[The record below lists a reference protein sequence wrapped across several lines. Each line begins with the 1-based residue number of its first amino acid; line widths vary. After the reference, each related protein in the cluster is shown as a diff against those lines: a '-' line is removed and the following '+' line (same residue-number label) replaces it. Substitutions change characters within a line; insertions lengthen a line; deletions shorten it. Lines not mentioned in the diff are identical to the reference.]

1 MLLIETNVSS
11 VSKLGERTKH
21 SVPSGAI
28 TLSGVTLGIN
38 AILYSFSSLK
48 VNSIALCCYYT
59 AISPDGRYMIYYAY
73 NAKYGDLDISFSP
86 VKAWNSSLID
96 QFYTK
101 FGTPHVAVPSV
112 AVEGG
117 LYQFVEA
124 PTNANYYNAGFIEFV
139 RANMYVYG
147 GDADALNAYVSALDE
162 AGWTVLGSGT
172 SYAAKI
178 LIPGEGYLRI
188 EAAYSAKTGAI
199 EVTFYAKLDAI
210 PVAEFPAEDVAKLL
224 GSDVTD
230 TVPAYSG
237 TNGGYSILNDYYGTA
252 VVVEVEAGKE
262 LDAVAAYIAQI
273 KEAGYTSYKD
283 SEDMFASANGQI
295 LVQIT
300 KGTIGTM
307 NISFKA
313 CPTMH
318 E

>member
-1 MLLIETNVSS
+1 M
-11 VSKLGERTKH
+11 
-21 SVPSGAI
+21 
-28 TLSGVTLGIN
+28 
-38 AILYSFSSLK
+38 
-48 VNSIALCCYYT
+48 
-59 AISPDGRYMIYYAY
+59 
-73 NAKYGDLDISFSP
+73 
-86 VKAWNSSLID
+86 
-96 QFYTK
+96 
-101 FGTPHVAVPSV
+101 
-112 AVEGG
+112 
-117 LYQFVEA
+117 
-124 PTNANYYNAGFIEFV
+124 NANVI
-139 RANMYVYG
+139 
-147 GDADALNAYVSALDE
+147 S
-162 AGWTVLGSGT
+162 
-172 SYAAKI
+172 
-178 LIPGEGYLRI
+178 
-188 EAAYSAKTGAI
+188 AYSAKTGAI

-313 CPTMH
+313 CPTPTWNGVRAARGIKELFGSEVTLPAYVGGNEYHVDVYDKEIMISIFLNS
-318 E
+318 EDDTVTEVAAYQSVLTEAGFT